1 MQFPDETVDVESFG
15 TDNFWKVFN
24 TKVVAHHRINTRLY
38 MEKEEVEE
46 NLYTLYYIYC
56 QSP

>member
-24 TKVVAHHRINTRLY
+24 TKVVTRHRINTRLY